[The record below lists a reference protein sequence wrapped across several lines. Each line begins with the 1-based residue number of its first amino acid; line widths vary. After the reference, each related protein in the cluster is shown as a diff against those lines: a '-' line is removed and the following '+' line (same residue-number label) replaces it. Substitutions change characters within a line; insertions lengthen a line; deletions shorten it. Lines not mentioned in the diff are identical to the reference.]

1 MIQHSPTDKLSQYIS
16 SVFKGTC
23 RSEKFLFCAQLQNE
37 ITRLRNEKNRC
48 HILEHILRYGE
59 ISPMSNIIH
68 DFKSMSDFYMHQLV
82 KEIEIYRS
90 SADERSQLIDFL
102 NYLRSVTREIEDI
115 LIVES

>member
-1 MIQHSPTDKLSQYIS
+1 MFLKGRVVVKS
-16 SVFKGTC
+16 SCSANLQNTV
-23 RSEKFLFCAQLQNE
+23 AQLQNE

-59 ISPMSNIIH
+59 ISPMSNIIR

-90 SADERSQLIDFL
+90 SSDERSQLIDFL
-102 NYLRSVTREIEDI
+102 NYLHSVTREIEDI